1 MINFRST
8 ILTLYFLQ
16 IGFTLLMKYLSYQ
29 GDSSPELHER
39 ILKYFSE
46 ADIQNGIDYGRRGF
60 FASILSQ
67 VLDFILTGLFVF
79 TPISKRL
86 EDYLAQ
92 KTKDRF
98 YLTVVLFFLVFAFAK
113 AILSL
118 PFSYYFGFVLEHQFG
133 FSKMTFIDWVVRTSK
148 TLTLTIGI
156 GILLGVL
163 AVFVLKQFKKT
174 WKLILPI
181 GSLLLSLLFTILFP
195 ILITPLFYDYK
206 PIEEGS
212 LKNKIVALC
221 DLAKIKVDK
230 VYVINESKYSGH
242 TNAYFT
248 GFGDNRKIFLYDT
261 LIQNHTE
268 EEVVS
273 VLGHEIGHWSHNHQ
287 LKDIALS
294 TIETALLCFLVG
306 FLFMKTKEENNIHL
320 KEIHSPSSI
329 PFLFLL
335 ISIISFFSS
344 PTWNSLSRLQ
354 EKEADWEALVLTKD
368 KKSFISTEI
377 KMARDNKSR
386 LNPNPL
392 NVFLYHSHPTTLERI
407 RMAEE
412 F

>member
-1 MINFRST
+1 
-8 ILTLYFLQ
+8 
-16 IGFTLLMKYLSYQ
+16 MKYLSYQ
-29 GDSSPELHER
+29 GDNSPELQDR
-39 ILKYFSE
+39 ILKYFTNT
-46 ADIQNGIDYGRRGF
+46 DIQNGIEYGRRGF
-60 FASILSQ
+60 FASILSEI
-67 VLDFILTGLFVF
+67 LDFILTGLFVF
-79 TPISKRL
+79 TPLSKRL
-86 EDYLAQ
+86 ENYLAT

-113 AILSL
+113 AVLSL
-118 PFSYYFGFVLEHQFG
+118 PFNYYFGFVLEHQFG
-133 FSKMTFIDWVVRTSK
+133 FSKMSFLDWVIRTSK
-148 TLTLTIGI
+148 TLVLTIGI
-156 GILLGVL
+156 GILLGTL
-163 AVFVLKQFKKT
+163 AVFVLKQFRKT
-174 WKLILPI
+174 WKIIIPV

-221 DLAKIKVDK
+221 DLAKIKVEN

-287 LKDIALS
+287 LKDITLS
-294 TIETALLCFLVG
+294 TIETALLCFLLG
-306 FLFMKTKEENNIHL
+306 YIFIKTKEENKIHL
-320 KEIHSPSSI
+320 NEIHSPSTV

-335 ISIISFFSS
+335 LSILSSFSS
-344 PTWNSLSRLQ
+344 PVWNSLSRFQ

-377 KMARDNKSR
+377 KMAKDNKSR
-386 LNPNPL
+386 LNPNPWT
-392 NVFLYHSHPTTLERI
+392 VFFYHSHPTTLERI